1 MQKETFEQL
10 KRDAEDMRLKHVAA
24 IDTLNESRVKLE
36 QFQLFKKSEIERM
49 LNEERER
56 QNLKLAR
63 VEKENKKMMLTSELR
78 RLLSLMGTVSERFSQ
93 MLQCVPE
100 EVLAL
105 EKSARGDDEV
115 FHAERRKRREEEQL
129 TVSASFSSEREALSG
144 IVPGLLDYRTPYTS
158 SSRGYASSNTDNN
171 NNNNNKDGFIQNN
184 VVANGKN
191 ETTSFVQ
198 LLQIDHATG
207 TLADDTSLPSFA
219 KMVQSKVAA
228 AEALVAGCEKALRD
242 YERLN
247 QKYQDMN
254 GGNNNTINVNNN
266 NPHFE
271 AMKQLKEQ
279 LTAETESLNDLK
291 ENSYSKIEFDV
302 NVAKIA
308 DKCFSPTRGVS
319 NYLFESALAE
329 VSERC
334 QEYVFA
340 LTGVA
345 LSLRLLSSSSLNNT
359 DRATTAL
366 DEDDDD
372 IEEVTKTQLEK
383 IERVIFARKQ
393 HSGEQYERSLRQLSG
408 GERRRLAIGLA
419 LAYADVSARRL
430 NVQSNLLV
438 LDEALQHLD
447 SEGIERVVSV
457 LRAIESEYLSSSYGD
472 NNDDDIDKKTV
483 LLTTQADSETEKM
496 FDGVD
501 AVVKNKNRSEV
512 LIGRGE

>member
-1 MQKETFEQL
+1 M
-10 KRDAEDMRLKHVAA
+10 
-24 IDTLNESRVKLE
+24 
-36 QFQLFKKSEIERM
+36 
-49 LNEERER
+49 
-56 QNLKLAR
+56 
-63 VEKENKKMMLTSELR
+63 
-78 RLLSLMGTVSERFSQ
+78 
-93 MLQCVPE
+93 
-100 EVLAL
+100 
-105 EKSARGDDEV
+105 
-115 FHAERRKRREEEQL
+115 
-129 TVSASFSSEREALSG
+129 
-144 IVPGLLDYRTPYTS
+144 
-158 SSRGYASSNTDNN
+158 
-171 NNNNNKDGFIQNN
+171 
-184 VVANGKN
+184 
-191 ETTSFVQ
+191 
-198 LLQIDHATG
+198 
-207 TLADDTSLPSFA
+207 
-219 KMVQSKVAA
+219 
-228 AEALVAGCEKALRD
+228 
-242 YERLN
+242 
-247 QKYQDMN
+247 
-254 GGNNNTINVNNN
+254 
-266 NPHFE
+266 
-271 AMKQLKEQ
+271 
-279 LTAETESLNDLK
+279 TAETESLNDLK

-340 LTGVA
+340 LTGGA

>member
-1 MQKETFEQL
+1 
-10 KRDAEDMRLKHVAA
+10 
-24 IDTLNESRVKLE
+24 
-36 QFQLFKKSEIERM
+36 
-49 LNEERER
+49 
-56 QNLKLAR
+56 
-63 VEKENKKMMLTSELR
+63 
-78 RLLSLMGTVSERFSQ
+78 
-93 MLQCVPE
+93 
-100 EVLAL
+100 
-105 EKSARGDDEV
+105 
-115 FHAERRKRREEEQL
+115 
-129 TVSASFSSEREALSG
+129 
-144 IVPGLLDYRTPYTS
+144 
-158 SSRGYASSNTDNN
+158 
-171 NNNNNKDGFIQNN
+171 
-184 VVANGKN
+184 
-191 ETTSFVQ
+191 
-198 LLQIDHATG
+198 
-207 TLADDTSLPSFA
+207 
-219 KMVQSKVAA
+219 MVQSKVA

-279 LTAETESLNDLK
+279 LTAETESLNDLR

-340 LTGVA
+340 LTGGA

-496 FDGVD
+496 FGVGGCREEQEPIGS
-501 AVVKNKNRSEV
+501 VNRTRRINKRYLLHAKYVPYVFV
-512 LIGRGE
+512 LCFFCIKVLLRRVLTV